1 MRQRVGLLAGQ
12 DKAALFGA
20 PSRLLSASFTSW
32 RSRSAISSAGA
43 VQALFGLDHVA
54 GGEAI
59 LAASVLAKLDQIG
72 RTAHRA
78 HDLVELV
85 DAVAVPVRE
94 HRHVAAREGRLLMRD
109 RVQRHRWI
117 GDDPRAVVAGD
128 LAVHVRAVGGL
139 DPFALDPLR
148 GAPIWLCGSSPMP
161 CASRLRWSMRASMSS
176 SASRSLTCSA
186 QRSRQR
192 STISVRFQSRT
203 FWPNRSRPRCAW

>member
-1 MRQRVGLLAGQ
+1 MAFAFRHQ
-12 DKAALFGA
+12 FG
-20 PSRLLSASFTSW
+20 R
-32 RSRSAISSAGA
+32 A

-117 GDDPRAVVAGD
+117 GDDRAP
-128 LAVHVRAVGGL
+128 LLRAISRCMSARSAASI
-139 DPFALDPLR
+139 P
-148 GAPIWLCGSSPMP
+148 SP
-161 CASRLRWSMRASMSS
+161 S
-176 SASRSLTCSA
+176 
-186 QRSRQR
+186 
-192 STISVRFQSRT
+192 I
-203 FWPNRSRPRCAW
+203 RCAVRRSGFAAPARCPAPQGCDGRSARRCRVRPAAR